1 MSPGVS
7 MHAYNYDQI
16 HADKTKINLLFLM
29 PLYSIRIEM
38 RSYTRTFGKDHI
50 QISRP
55 ISRVIFTVKQT
66 WFYLLLC
73 MFLLHN
79 KLWALCARQ
88 TVTNRQ
94 SARIAHVYL
103 HVHQLIQK
111 CQVEK

>member
-7 MHAYNYDQI
+7 MHAYKYDQI
-16 HADKTKINLLFLM
+16 HADKTTMNLLFLM
-29 PLYSIRIEM
+29 LLYRICAQM
-38 RSYTRTFGKDHI
+38 RSYKYRKEHM

-66 WFYLLLC
+66 LFYPLLC

-79 KLWALCARQ
+79 KLWVPCAHQ

-94 SARIAHVYL
+94 RARITHVYL
-103 HVHQLIQK
+103 HVHQLTHK